1 MKSSAATVAE
11 YLESLPADRRAAIER
26 VRATILEHLPDGYEE
41 GMQFGMIGYY
51 VPLERYPDTYNG
63 RPLQVAALANQKRYM
78 ALYLMAQYAGRDS
91 WFREEYAKRGLK
103 LDMGKSCVRF
113 RSLDELPLDLVGRAI
128 AETPVDEFIRLY
140 ENARGGR

>member
-1 MKSSAATVAE
+1 MRSNAATVAE
-11 YLESLPADRRAAIER
+11 YLESLPADRRQAIEQ

-63 RPLQVAALANQKRYM
+63 QPLQVAALASQKRYM
-78 ALYLMAQYAGRDS
+78 ALYLMAQYAGDDS
-91 WFREEYAKRGLK
+91 WFREEYTKRGLK

-128 AETPVDEFIRLY
+128 AETPVDGLIRLY
-140 ENARGGR
+140 ENARSGR